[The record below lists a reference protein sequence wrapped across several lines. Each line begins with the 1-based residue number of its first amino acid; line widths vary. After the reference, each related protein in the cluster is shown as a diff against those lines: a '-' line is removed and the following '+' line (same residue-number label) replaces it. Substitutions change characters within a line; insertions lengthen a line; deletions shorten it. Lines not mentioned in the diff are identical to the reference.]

1 MKMNLD
7 ALKTL
12 EIKLAEYSKANGV
25 IAEHVS
31 DNMNKC
37 ASGCSG
43 ACMGSCKGNCTSS
56 CSGNKR

>member
-37 ASGCSG
+37 ARDRKSVV
-43 ACMGSCKGNCTSS
+43 
-56 CSGNKR
+56 